1 MAEVVPRPLPGS
13 EEAADAAP
21 AAATTTTE
29 VTLYTCPT
37 GGWVMGNRKPMEEA
51 IKKEIPGAVVKHK
64 IGYPLTAAVE
74 INGKRKRE
82 IGPFMFFCPAC
93 AGKNACCS
101 AAKTGKNAAGG

>member
-1 MAEVVPRPLPGS
+1 MWFGRSALVRPNPDSSLKFCAQVPGS

-21 AAATTTTE
+21 AAASTTTE

-64 IGYPLTAAVE
+64 VGYPLTAVRSRSVLRVSSTVSLE
-74 INGKRKRE
+74 LH
-82 IGPFMFFCPAC
+82 P
-93 AGKNACCS
+93 
-101 AAKTGKNAAGG
+101 